1 MDPSMEQINDNTKR
15 QYIRLQVPGQFG
27 ELQISAIGGQR
38 ISSNS
43 RRVLILDISPG
54 GFRFLSGL
62 KFPDRRRVR
71 VTVLTTLSGIRFE
84 AEGLIVWRAS
94 NENLYEYGVMFDIT
108 ELHRSF
114 MIRMLNQL
122 YMQQRPELKRIHQY
136 YTYMCNL
143 YIEHQRS
150 KINFTL

>member
-1 MDPSMEQINDNTKR
+1 MEHSR

-27 ELQISAIGGQR
+27 ELQISAIGGKR
-38 ISSNS
+38 INSNS
-43 RRVLILDISPG
+43 RKVLILDISPG

-62 KFPDRRRVR
+62 KFPDAGRLRI
-71 VTVLTTLSGIRFE
+71 TMLTTLSGIRFE
-84 AEGLIVWRAS
+84 AEGTIIWRAA
-94 NENLYEYGVMFDIT
+94 NENLYEYGVQFDIT

-136 YTYMCNL
+136 YNYMCHV
-143 YIEHQRS
+143 YIERQRS
-150 KINFTL
+150 RINFDCRT